1 MLTNNRSLKLL
12 GNNIARLTA
21 KSILNTQV
29 GFFTKEKLVEPPEV
43 YDDFAKVYTNYDERL
58 RTILNSS
65 ENINGQSSF
74 QIVI

>member
-1 MLTNNRSLKLL
+1 MLTNSRSLKLL

-29 GFFTKEKLVEPPEV
+29 GFFSKEKLVEPPEV
-43 YDDFAKVYTNYDERL
+43 SDDFAKVYTNYDERL